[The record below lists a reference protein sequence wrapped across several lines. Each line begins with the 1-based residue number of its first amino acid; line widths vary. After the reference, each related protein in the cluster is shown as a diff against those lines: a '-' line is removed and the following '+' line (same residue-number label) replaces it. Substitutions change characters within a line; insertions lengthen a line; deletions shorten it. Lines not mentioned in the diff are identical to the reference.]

1 MASFKFS
8 CPHCGKHVEAEEEWG
23 GHGSRMSS
31 LPKYNSHSAKVFY

>member
-23 GHGSRMSS
+23 GAWKQNV
-31 LPKYNSHSAKVFY
+31 LIVEKLL